1 MKNNPTLPGPVNPRS
16 RLALAALP
24 TAATMLLACLCG
36 TASAGV
42 KPPIG
47 RDGKIHAC
55 YRVKGKPR
63 GALRVVRSSR
73 ARCLRGERKVAWV
86 AAGAVGTAGFNG
98 STGAQGEQGSTGGAG
113 TQGAA
118 VSTLA
123 EQVKSLSARIDGLE
137 STLTGVCAQSEAL
150 TKQVNL
156 VAEAVEGL
164 GLNGVLKTLGGLL
177 EIPELPEPLDES
189 FSCPSF

>member
-1 MKNNPTLPGPVNPRS
+1 MKNNSSLPRPINPRS
-16 RLALAALP
+16 RLALVALP
-24 TAATMLLACLCG
+24 AAATMLFACLCG

-42 KPPIG
+42 KPPVG

-86 AAGAVGTAGFNG
+86 VAGAVGAAGLNG
-98 STGAQGEQGSTGGAG
+98 NTGTQGEQGSTGQAG
-113 TQGAA
+113 TQGAIT
-118 VSTLA
+118 STLT
-123 EQVKSLSARIDGLE
+123 EQVKSLSARIEGLE
-137 STLTGVCAQSEAL
+137 ATLTGVCAQSEAL

-156 VAEAVEGL
+156 VAEVVEGL